1 MPVSRINLDHLRPGL
16 RVVAIDLDGTVVG
29 EDLEVRPFTRRV
41 FTALRAGG
49 IRVIITTGRMFSTTL
64 AYAHILQGEGPVVCY
79 QGALIRDL
87 ITKRTLFH
95 EPLDLDL
102 ALQVLDTLE
111 AEDCVP
117 NLYVDDTLF
126 VLPDRTQPD
135 LFRRVEQAGVRYCAT
150 ADLRAQLTDCGPT
163 KILVTGVPSTL
174 DQIGHALQSRF
185 PGRLY
190 VRKSLPPFLE
200 IAAGTVSK
208 SHALE
213 FLADRYGFTPGEV
226 VAFGDGHN
234 DVDLLDWAGL
244 GVAPANAMPDV
255 QSVADSVCGHV
266 DQEGVARFLLGP
278 SIL

>member
-1 MPVSRINLDHLRPGL
+1 MSVSRIDLDHLRPGL

-41 FTALRAGG
+41 FAALRAGG
-49 IRVIITTGRMFSTTL
+49 VRVIIATGRMFSTTL
-64 AYAHILQGEGPVVCY
+64 AYAHVLQSEGPVVCY

-87 ITKRTLFH
+87 DTGRTLFH
-95 EPLDLDL
+95 EPLGLDL
-102 ALQVLDTLE
+102 ALQVLDALE

-126 VLPDRTQPD
+126 VLPNRPQPD
-135 LFRRVEQAGVRYCAT
+135 LFRRVEQAGVHYRTT

-163 KILVTGVPSTL
+163 KILVTGEPSTL
-174 DQIGHALQSRF
+174 DLIGQALRSRF

-200 IAAGTVSK
+200 IADGGVSK
-208 SHALE
+208 SRALA
-213 FLADRYGFTPGEV
+213 FLADRDGFTPEEV

-234 DVDLLDWAGL
+234 DVDLLAWAGL
-244 GVAPANAMPDV
+244 GVAPANALPDV
-255 QSVADSVCGHV
+255 QSAADSVCGPV

-278 SIL
+278 STL

>member
-1 MPVSRINLDHLRPGL
+1 MSVSRINLDHLRSGL
-16 RVVAIDLDGTVVG
+16 HVVAIDLDGTVVG
-29 EDLEVRPFTRRV
+29 EDLEVRPFTRQV
-41 FTALRAGG
+41 FAALHAGG

-64 AYAHILQGEGPVVCY
+64 AYARILQGEGPVVCY

-87 ITKRTLFH
+87 LTKRTLFH

-102 ALQVLDTLE
+102 SLLVLAALE

-126 VLPDRTQPD
+126 VLPDRPQPD
-135 LFRRVEQAGVRYCAT
+135 LFRRVEQAGVRYRTT
-150 ADLRAQLTDCGPT
+150 ADLRSQLTDSGPT
-163 KILVTGVPSTL
+163 KILVTGAPSTL
-174 DQIGHALQSRF
+174 DQIGHALRSRF

-200 IAAGTVSK
+200 IAAGSVSK
-208 SHALE
+208 SRALA
-213 FLADRYGFTPGEV
+213 FLADRYGFTPEEV

-234 DVDLLDWAGL
+234 DVDLLAWAGL
-244 GVAPANAMPDV
+244 GVAPANALPDV
-255 QSVADSVCGHV
+255 QAAADTVCGHV

-278 SIL
+278 CIL